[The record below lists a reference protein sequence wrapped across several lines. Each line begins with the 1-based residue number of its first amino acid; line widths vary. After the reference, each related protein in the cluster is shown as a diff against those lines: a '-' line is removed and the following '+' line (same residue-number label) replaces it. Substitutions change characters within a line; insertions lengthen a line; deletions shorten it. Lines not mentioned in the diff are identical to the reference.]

1 MNTFLPGT
9 HLSECDKNNIL
20 KSSKLGKMKKLI
32 VVVILFVAFQNAW
45 AQDSETLV
53 IKKIEKRTVP
63 AAVIT
68 SVEKEYPEGI
78 VELWEAIP
86 VKAFESYYVVSETND
101 MYIGEKPE
109 YYQVTMK
116 GTHSKTYA
124 VYDANGN
131 LIHSREIIKDTALP
145 EAIRTTIVTD
155 YPGWRITG
163 DKEVIREGDGVHN
176 TYKVEL
182 SKSKERRTLITDEEG
197 QVLKDHKGK
206 EAA

>member
-1 MNTFLPGT
+1 
-9 HLSECDKNNIL
+9 
-20 KSSKLGKMKKLI
+20 MKKLI

-68 SVEKEYPEGI
+68 SVEKQYPEGI

-86 VKAFESYYVVSETND
+86 AKAFESYYVVSETND
-101 MYIGEKPE
+101 LSLGEKPE
-109 YYQVTMK
+109 YFQVTMK

-124 VYDANGN
+124 VYDAKGN
-131 LIHSREIIKDTALP
+131 LIHSREIIRDTELP
-145 EAIRTTIVTD
+145 EAIRNTIVAN
-155 YPGWRITG
+155 YPGWKITG
-163 DKEVIREGDGVHN
+163 DKEVIRERKGIDD

-182 SKSKERRTLITDEEG
+182 TKSKEKRILIMDPEG
-197 QVLKDHKGK
+197 QVIKDHIGK
-206 EAA
+206 KAT

>member
-1 MNTFLPGT
+1 
-9 HLSECDKNNIL
+9 
-20 KSSKLGKMKKLI
+20 MKKLI
-32 VVVILFVAFQNAW
+32 VVAILFIAFQGAM

-86 VKAFESYYVVSETND
+86 AKAFESYYVVSKTND
-101 MYIGEKPE
+101 LYLGEKPE
-109 YYQVTMK
+109 YYQVTMT

-124 VYDANGN
+124 VYDAKGN

-155 YPGWRITG
+155 YPGWKING
-163 DKEVIREGDGVHN
+163 DKEVIREREGVN
-176 TYKVEL
+176 DMYKIEL
-182 SKSKERRTLITDEEG
+182 SKSKERKTLIMDEAG
-197 QVLKDHKGK
+197 IVLKEHTHHNP
-206 EAA
+206 A